1 MLCAVTS
8 IGTCIMNFNLAS
20 GKVKATWTWLIGHWF
35 NSVLKRPFLTKSKK
49 FNHRGKLSWEVS
61 RMSPDL
67 SFQVVLER
75 VLAHRALDLS
85 FQAALKGWGFTEFTY
100 LSMQIFLSRCQ
111 VYQSSFKRI

>member
-8 IGTCIMNFNLAS
+8 IGTCIMNYNLAS

-75 VLAHRALDLS
+75 VLAHRALRRPLIS
-85 FQAALKGWGFTEFTY
+85 GCLKGLGIYRVY
-100 LSMQIFLSRCQ
+100 LFIYADLP
-111 VYQSSFKRI
+111 

>member
-1 MLCAVTS
+1 MLCAATS
-8 IGTCIMNFNLAS
+8 IGTCNLNYNLSS
-20 GKVKATWTWLIGHWF
+20 GKVKATWLIGPWF

-49 FNHRGKLSWEVS
+49 FNHRGKLSCEVT
-61 RMSPDL
+61 RMFPDL